1 MTMTKSSQFTTP
13 FVAATSIAAIE
24 MLGHALQHLQPLH
37 VDEFL
42 ALLLISAVASR
53 LKLKLPGM
61 DSNMSVNLPF
71 LLLAVIRLSLFEA
84 LLVAM
89 VSTAVQ
95 SVPKPGELWQPVK
108 VLFNV
113 NTMALAAGV
122 GAMLFHSEFLV
133 TPAQSFGALPLVL
146 TGCAFF
152 LVNTLSVAIII
163 ALTEN
168 RNLFKNWGSIC
179 RLSFPYYLECTGLT
193 SIIQTVSRHVGWQVP
208 LAVLPVM
215 VASYACYK
223 LYFGQAT
230 QTLNTVSVNLSK
242 PSPKHMTAGAS

>member
-1 MTMTKSSQFTTP
+1 MTKSSRFTTP
-13 FVAATSIAAIE
+13 FVAATAIGAIE
-24 MLGHALQHLQPLH
+24 MLGHSLQHPQPLQ
-37 VDEFL
+37 VNEFL
-42 ALLLISAVASR
+42 SLLLISAVASR

-71 LLLAVIRLSLFEA
+71 LLLAVIRLSLLEA
-84 LLVAM
+84 LVVAI

-108 VLFNV
+108 ILFNV

-122 GAMLFHSEFLV
+122 GALVFRSEFLV
-133 TPAQSFGALPLVL
+133 KPSQSFGALPLVL

-163 ALTEN
+163 ALTESKN
-168 RNLFKNWGSIC
+168 VFKNWGSIC

-193 SIIQTVSRHVGWQVP
+193 SIILTVTHHVGWQVP

-215 VASYACYK
+215 AASYACYK

-230 QTLNTVSVNLSK
+230 QTLNTVSVSLNK
-242 PSPKHMTAGAS
+242 AATKHMTAGAN